1 MVRSLRL
8 TRSFFARSAVDVG
21 PDLLGAE
28 LRVGPCSVVITEV
41 EAYVESDPASHTFR
55 GRTPRNSVMFGP
67 PGRSYVYLC
76 YGMHWCINV
85 VTGQVG
91 AGEAVLLRGGMA
103 TRGEAFMRARRPRAT
118 SLRSLSNGPGKLTAA
133 LGIDRRHNDLDL
145 LSGAAPVRLIGSSM
159 NRRVEWSATPRI
171 GISAAQE
178 RPWRFVV
185 NDPAAIT
192 GLTSDVPAG

>member
-55 GRTPRNSVMFGP
+55 GPTPRNSVMFGP

-91 AGEAVLLRGGMA
+91 AGEAVLLRGGVA
-103 TRGEAFMRARRPRAT
+103 TRGEALMRARRPRAT

-145 LSGAAPVRLIGSSM
+145 LSGAAPVRLIGTSM

-171 GISAAQE
+171 G
-178 RPWRFVV
+178 R
-185 NDPAAIT
+185 
-192 GLTSDVPAG
+192 LTMPSRIACLSG